1 MRWAPSRRAT
11 DFYSRAPGPHP
22 RCELTL
28 MPYEALSFPYSRG
41 APASLASDTRWL
53 FKPLS
58 PWEAGEYEI
67 VALSILEDPAGNRI
81 GRAFEVDMT
90 KARADAAPEA
100 YRLAFKIGETGS

>member
-1 MRWAPSRRAT
+1 
-11 DFYSRAPGPHP
+11 
-22 RCELTL
+22 